1 MSLQRVRD
9 PIHGLISF
17 NLNDPIEAKVW
28 EIIDSPEFQR
38 LRHIRQLGVSE
49 FVFPS
54 ATHTRFAHSIG
65 VFHNARRLMK
75 IVERD
80 EGNRLDEPR
89 KATALIAAIVH
100 DVGHGPFSHAFEVS
114 REIIA
119 KERGIEA
126 IEKHE
131 SFSASMIINPNGSL
145 FPVIEKDTPG
155 LAAEV
160 SDLIKADN
168 PVDIYHAVVSSSFD
182 ADRLDYLVRDR
193 HMTGVECGS
202 IEQDW
207 LIDNLIEWNIP
218 VSQDDDEPRM
228 VPTFVFKAKGRQAA
242 EDFLLARYRLY
253 SQLYLHKTTRGFEQI
268 IGAIL
273 LHIARHWE
281 RPDILGLDANNPFV
295 RFFTPGGET
304 LENYAALNDSVFWAT
319 TRTLA
324 ESGDD
329 RSKLLSDRLLMR
341 KRLKVLDVS
350 VEFGHDPAQQTNAE
364 MRLDRHLEGQLGQT
378 VFKDTAPNHLYGV
391 SGGEVGKAHKMV
403 RVLNGGGTPM
413 EITDFP
419 DTIISEWLTK
429 KKNLVRYYF
438 LDSATRDD
446 AERFMRGR

>member
-1 MSLQRVRD
+1 MSLQRIRD

-17 NLNDPIEAKVW
+17 NLSDPIELKVW

-75 IVERD
+75 IIERD
-80 EGNRLDEPR
+80 EGQGLDEPR
-89 KATALIAAIVH
+89 KATALLAAIVH
-100 DVGHGPFSHAFEVS
+100 DVGHGPFSHAFEVA
-114 REIIA
+114 RETIA
-119 KERGIEA
+119 EERGIEA

-131 SFSASMIINPNGSL
+131 SFSASMIMNPNGRL
-145 FPVIEKDTPG
+145 FPIIEKGTPG
-155 LAAEV
+155 LAEEV
-160 SDLIKADN
+160 ADLIKADN
-168 PVDIYHAVVSSSFD
+168 PIDIYHAVVSSSFD

-228 VPTFVFKAKGRQAA
+228 VPTFVFKSKGRQAA

-268 IGAIL
+268 IVAIL
-273 LHIARHWE
+273 LHIARNWE
-281 RPDILGLDANNPFV
+281 NPKDIGLDENNPFV
-295 RFFTPGGET
+295 RFFSPKGENIQ
-304 LENYAALNDSVFWAT
+304 NYSTLNDGVFWT
-319 TRTLA
+319 TARTLA
-324 ESGDD
+324 ESGDE
-329 RSKLLSDRLLMR
+329 RSKVLSARLLR
-341 KRLKVLDVS
+341 RQRLKVLDVS

-364 MRLDRHLEGQLGQT
+364 MRLDHHLQSELGHT

-391 SGGEVGKAHKMV
+391 SGGEAGKAHKMV

-419 DTIISEWLTK
+419 DTIISDWLTK

-438 LDSATRDD
+438 WNRPLETKPSAL
-446 AERFMRGR
+446 

>member
-1 MSLQRVRD
+1 MSLQRIRD

-65 VFHNARRLMK
+65 VFHNARRLMQ
-75 IVERD
+75 IIERD
-80 EGNRLDEPR
+80 EGKNVDKPR
-89 KATALIAAIVH
+89 KAAALIAAIVH
-100 DVGHGPFSHAFEVS
+100 DVGHGPFSHAFEVA
-114 REIIA
+114 RETIA
-119 KERGIEA
+119 KERGVEA

-131 SFSASMIINPNGSL
+131 AFSASIIRNPHGSL
-145 FPVIEKDTPG
+145 RAIIDRNSPG
-155 LAAEV
+155 LTDEV
-160 SDLIKADN
+160 ADLIQADN
-168 PVDIYHAVVSSSFD
+168 PRDIYHAVVSSSFD

-218 VSQDDDEPRM
+218 VSQDDDEPMM

-273 LHIARHWE
+273 MHIARNWE
-281 RPDILGLDANNPFV
+281 NPKSIGLDSENHFV
-295 RFFTPGGET
+295 KFLTPGGDI
-304 LENYAALNDSVFWAT
+304 LENYTPLNDGVFWSTA
-319 TRTLA
+319 RTLA
-324 ESGDD
+324 ESGDE
-329 RSKLLSDRLLMR
+329 RSKLLANRLLTR

-350 VEFGHDPAQQTNAE
+350 AEFGHDPAQLTNAE
-364 MRLDRHLEGQLGQT
+364 MRLDQHLERDLGHSA
-378 VFKDTAPNHLYGV
+378 FKDTAPNHLYGV
-391 SGGEVGKAHKMV
+391 SGGEARKAHKVV

-413 EITDFP
+413 EITEFP
-419 DTIISEWLTK
+419 DTIISDWLTK

-438 LDSATRDD
+438 LDAASRDA
-446 AERFMRGR
+446 AERFMRGK

>member
-1 MSLQRVRD
+1 MSVQRIRD

-17 NLNDPIEAKVW
+17 DLNDPIEAKVW
-28 EIIDSPEFQR
+28 EIIKAPEFQR

-75 IVERD
+75 VIERD
-80 EGNRLDEPR
+80 EGKRLDKAR
-89 KATALIAAIVH
+89 KATALIAAVVH
-100 DVGHGPFSHAFEVS
+100 DVGHGPFSHAFEVA
-114 REIIA
+114 REAIA
-119 KERGIEA
+119 KERGIEV
-126 IEKHE
+126 IKKHE
-131 SFSASMIINPNGSL
+131 AFSASMITNPDGSL
-145 FPVIEKDTPG
+145 MSIIENGHPG

-168 PVDIYHAVVSSSFD
+168 PIDIYHAVVSSSFD

-202 IEQDW
+202 IEQEW
-207 LIDNLIEWNIP
+207 LIDNLIEWNID
-218 VSQDDDEPRM
+218 VSQDDDEPRI
-228 VPTFVFKAKGRQAA
+228 VRTFVFKAKGRQAA

-273 LHIARHWE
+273 LHIARNWD
-281 RPDILGLDANNPFV
+281 RLDVLGLEPRNPFI

-304 LENYAALNDSVFWAT
+304 LANYAALNDSVFWAT

-324 ESGDD
+324 ESGDE
-329 RSKLLSDRLLMR
+329 RSKLLAGRLLMR

-350 VEFGHDPAQQTNAE
+350 VEFGHDPAQQANAE
-364 MRLDRHLEGQLGQT
+364 MRLDQYLEDQLGWT

-391 SGGEVGKAHKMV
+391 SGGESAKAHQMV
-403 RVLNGGGTPM
+403 RVVSGGTAI

-419 DTIISEWLTK
+419 DTIINEWLRK

-438 LDSATRDD
+438 LEDAAQAE